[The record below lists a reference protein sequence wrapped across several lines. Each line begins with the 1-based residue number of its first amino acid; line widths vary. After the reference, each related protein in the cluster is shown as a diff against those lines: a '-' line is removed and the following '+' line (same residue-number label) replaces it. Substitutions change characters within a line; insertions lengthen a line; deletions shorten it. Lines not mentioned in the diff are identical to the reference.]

1 MGRLR
6 TTGKGTIP
14 QEIQAE
20 SVAYDSVNRTAATL
34 TLTEDDSGRM
44 QVLTRAAGI
53 TVTLPA
59 ATGSGATYNFFNG
72 LALSAASHI
81 IKVANTVDIIQGIG
95 NVGKAAASAATFA
108 AAATDDTITLNATT
122 SGGLGIGDVVSIQ
135 DVKSGVFAVLECN
148 LFGSGTVITPF
159 SATV

>member
-6 TTGKGTIP
+6 STGKGTIP
-14 QEIQAE
+14 AEIQAE
-20 SVAYDSVNRTAATL
+20 SLALDTAIRTASTL
-34 TLTEDDSGRM
+34 TLTEDDSGKT
-44 QVLTRAAGI
+44 QLLTRAAGI

-59 ATGSGATYNFFNG
+59 ATGSGAIYRFFNA

-81 IKVANTVDIIQGIG
+81 IKVANTVDIIQGVAQ
-95 NVGKAAASAATFA
+95 VGKAATAGIAFA

-122 SGGLGIGDVVSIQ
+122 SGGLGIGDTIEIQ
-135 DVKSGVFAVLECN
+135 DVKSGVFAVNECN